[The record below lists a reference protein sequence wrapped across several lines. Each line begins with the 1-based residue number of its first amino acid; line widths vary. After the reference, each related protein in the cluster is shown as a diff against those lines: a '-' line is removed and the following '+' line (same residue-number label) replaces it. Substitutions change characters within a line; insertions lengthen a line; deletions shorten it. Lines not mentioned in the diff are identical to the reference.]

1 VEANSTRNLWS
12 WNDRGCG
19 ERAGYI
25 CEYKG
30 KSADGI
36 LFICRLAAAV

>member
-30 KSADGI
+30 KSAEQIEWCGQ
-36 LFICRLAAAV
+36 LQ